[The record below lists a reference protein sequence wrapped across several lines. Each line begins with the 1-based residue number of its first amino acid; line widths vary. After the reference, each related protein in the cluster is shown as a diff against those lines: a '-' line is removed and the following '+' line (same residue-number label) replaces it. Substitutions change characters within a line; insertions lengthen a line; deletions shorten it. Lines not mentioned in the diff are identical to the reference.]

1 MNRHHFQDSG
11 GKGGGRMGGLERQSC
26 WALYVLRCFTSQEKV
41 YQQNAMLRVEFD
53 SSLALAY

>member
-1 MNRHHFQDSG
+1 
-11 GKGGGRMGGLERQSC
+11 MGGLERQSC